1 MSDSAIIAERS
12 DGPALVAFWGA
23 DEPDSDFRLGTF
35 EFDWH
40 RHVRGQFFCIESG
53 LARIRTPAGSWLL
66 PPHFAGWIPPGVL
79 HEVAVTG
86 ALSGWGVMLTP
97 TASSIL
103 PDEPCVVGV
112 SELLRALVRRA
123 ATWHHLDN
131 LSPEQERIVAV
142 LHDEIG
148 RSQRHPLHLP
158 LPSDQRLLRV
168 TRFLTD
174 NPDNTRSLA
183 SLSQMAGLSE
193 RTARRLF
200 VSETGMSFMQWR
212 QQMRLILSL
221 ERLAGGEP
229 VASVADAL
237 GYATTSA
244 FIAVFRKTFGQPPA
258 RYFKRR
264 QTSQDKVYGRLV
276 LSHNS

>member
-1 MSDSAIIAERS
+1 VSDSAIIAERS

-158 LPSDQRLLRV
+158 LPSDQRLLRL

-174 NPDNTRSLA
+174 NPDNTQSLA

>member
-12 DGPALVAFWGA
+12 DGPALVAFWGS
-23 DEPDSDFRLGTF
+23 DEPDNDFRLGTF
-35 EFDWH
+35 EYDWH

-86 ALSGWGVMLTP
+86 ALGGWGVMLTP

-103 PDEPCVVGV
+103 PDEPCVAGV
-112 SELLRALVRRA
+112 SELLRALVRRT
-123 ATWHHLDN
+123 ATWHHLDD
-131 LSPEQERIVAV
+131 LSPEQERIVGV

-148 RSQRHPLHLP
+148 RSQRQPLHLP
-158 LPSDQRLLRV
+158 LPSDQRLLRL

-174 NPDNTRSLA
+174 NPDNTQSLA
-183 SLSQMAGLSE
+183 SLSRMAGLSE

-200 VSETGMSFMQWR
+200 IAETGMSFMQWR

-221 ERLAGGEP
+221 ERLADGEP
-229 VASVADAL
+229 VANVADAF

-258 RYFKRR
+258 RYFRRR
-264 QTSQDKVYGRLV
+264 QTSEDTAYGRLV

>member
-1 MSDSAIIAERS
+1 VSDSAIIAERS